1 MYLSKVSFQSS
12 QQARQL
18 LLGFGGKG
26 AYSAHQMLWQLFTK
40 EEERSFLFRE
50 EQNTDGSKA
59 FFVLSSV
66 KPESNEST
74 FSVQTK
80 AFTPKLQSGQRLGF
94 TLRANPT
101 VCTTDEKGKSKRHD
115 VMMHAKRAA
124 KESGVSDSEEIRLL
138 MEQAAQEWIANHK
151 RLENW
156 GFTLDFLPEVQTY
169 VQHRSDKN
177 QEDRIRFSSVDY
189 QGVLTVQDPEKFLEQ
204 LEKGFGRAKS
214 LGCGLML
221 IKPI

>member
-1 MYLSKVSFQSS
+1 MYLSKVSFQAS

-26 AYSAHQMLWQLFTK
+26 VYSTHQMLWLLFTE

-101 VCTTDEKGKSKRHD
+101 VCTTDEKGKSRRHD

-138 MEQAAQEWIANHK
+138 MEQAAQEWISNSK
-151 RLENW
+151 RLDNW

-169 VQHRSDKN
+169 MQHRSDK
-177 QEDRIRFSSVDY
+177 IRFSSVDY
-189 QGVLTVQDPEKFLEQ
+189 QGVLTVQDPEKFLAQ

-221 IKPI
+221 IKPL